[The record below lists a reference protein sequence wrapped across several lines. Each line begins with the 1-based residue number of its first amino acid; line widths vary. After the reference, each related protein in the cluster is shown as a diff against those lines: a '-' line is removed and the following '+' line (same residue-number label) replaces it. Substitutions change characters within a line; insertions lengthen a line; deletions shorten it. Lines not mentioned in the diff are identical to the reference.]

1 MQRGVRYLSIFARC
15 AKKDWCLPVRRK
27 FFLNYYQRCHF
38 ISTMSYV
45 TIERGAPNTTDY
57 RMYFSGSDGLLISP
71 FHDIPLYADRE
82 QKIFNMVVE
91 VPRWTNA
98 KMEINT
104 KEKLNPIKQ
113 DIKKG
118 KLRYINNCFPH
129 HGYIWNYGALPQT
142 WEDPN
147 HIDVHTQQKGD
158 NDPIDV
164 CEIGS
169 KVHKRGAVVQVKV
182 LGCMAL
188 IDEGETDWK
197 LIAIDVKD
205 PLAAQL
211 NDIENVEEH
220 MPGLLRA
227 TYEWFRIYKIPT
239 GKPPNE
245 FAFHGE
251 AKPKAFALEIVG
263 QTHEQWQ
270 KLVNGSAESGGLEAA
285 NTSLLDTP
293 HNISQSDA
301 EAVVNAAPPLGE
313 AAAIDDEVDKISFVR
328 L

>member
-1 MQRGVRYLSIFARC
+1 
-15 AKKDWCLPVRRK
+15 
-27 FFLNYYQRCHF
+27 
-38 ISTMSYV
+38 MSYV
-45 TIERGAPNTTDY
+45 TIERGSPNTEGY
-57 RMYFSGSDGLLISP
+57 RMFFSGSDGLLISP
-71 FHDIPLYADRE
+71 FHDIPLFSDSAN
-82 QKIFNMVVE
+82 KIFNMVVE

-142 WEDPN
+142 WEDP
-147 HIDVHTQQKGD
+147 HYLDVHTQQKGD
-158 NDPIDV
+158 NDPLDV

-211 NDIENVEEH
+211 NDIQNVEEH

-251 AKPKAFALEIVG
+251 AKPKDFALNIVN
-263 QTHEQWQ
+263 QAHEHWQ
-270 KLVNGSAESGGLEAA
+270 SLVNGKTDAAGLELA

-301 EAVVNAAPPLGE
+301 EALVSAAPPVGP
-313 AAAIDDEVDKISFVR
+313 AAPIDPEVDAISFVR
-328 L
+328 V